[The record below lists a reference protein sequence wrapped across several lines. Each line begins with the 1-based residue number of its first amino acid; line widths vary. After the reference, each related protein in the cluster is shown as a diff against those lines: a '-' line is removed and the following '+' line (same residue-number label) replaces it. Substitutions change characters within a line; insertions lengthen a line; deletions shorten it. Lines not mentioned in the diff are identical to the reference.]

1 MEKDHKKTTQQM
13 ESQIEQITFDIKDR
27 ESKAEQKMKLQN
39 EEIQMMREKINSL
52 L

>member
-1 MEKDHKKTTQQM
+1 M

-27 ESKAEQKMKLQN
+27 ESKVDQKMKMQN
-39 EEIQMMREKINSL
+39 EEIQMMKEKIYSL